1 MLTLLLPGKLF
12 LLDVFRPKLM
22 TTYDTSFLSEQI
34 ASLAKELNQPLPYK
48 DCHRTLQDAVK
59 ATPNKAKRFRDF
71 TPDLSTYFSYVYSHA
86 SGVEH
91 IISWQSS
98 RLTEAQL
105 LLKKSFFTAYPAYKP
120 LEWRV
125 NQLNTPTLYRE
136 IAASD
141 QLRNLLLELLSQ
153 LIAERREANMLRQK
167 HFLSAA

>member
-1 MLTLLLPGKLF
+1 MA
-12 LLDVFRPKLM
+12 
-22 TTYDTSFLSEQI
+22 TYDISFLSEQI
-34 ASLAKELNQPLPYK
+34 ASLAKELNQPLPYE
-48 DCHRTLQDAVK
+48 DCRVTLK
-59 ATPNKAKRFRDF
+59 NATHETPTRAKWFRDF

-91 IISWQSS
+91 LLSWQDN
-98 RLTEAQL
+98 RLVGAQT
-105 LLKKSFFTAYPAYKP
+105 LLKKSFFAAYPAYKP

-153 LIAERREANMLRQK
+153 LIAMRRETNLMRQERL
-167 HFLSAA
+167 LSAA

>member
-1 MLTLLLPGKLF
+1 MPVKLF
-12 LLDVFRPKLM
+12 LLGVFRPNSM

-34 ASLAKELNQPLPYK
+34 ASLAKELNQPLPYE
-48 DCHRTLQDAVK
+48 DCRITLQDAAK
-59 ATPNKAKRFRDF
+59 ATPAKMKQFRDF

-86 SGVEH
+86 SGVDR
-91 IISWQSS
+91 ILNWQDN
-98 RLTEAQL
+98 RLAGAQT
-105 LLKKSFFTAYPAYKP
+105 LLKKSFFAAYPAYKP

-153 LIAERREANMLRQK
+153 LIAERRETNLMRQERL
-167 HFLSAA
+167 LSAA

>member
-1 MLTLLLPGKLF
+1 
-12 LLDVFRPKLM
+12 M
-22 TTYDTSFLSEQI
+22 TTYDISFLSEQI
-34 ASLAKELNQPLPYK
+34 ASLAKELNQPLPYE
-48 DCHRTLQDAVK
+48 DCRKTLQDAAK
-59 ATPNKAKRFRDF
+59 ATPSKMKRFRDL

-91 IISWQSS
+91 LLNWQDN
-98 RLTEAQL
+98 RLAEAQM
-105 LLKKSFFTAYPAYKP
+105 LLKKSFFAAYPAYKP

-153 LIAERREANMLRQK
+153 MIAERRETNLMRQE
-167 HFLSAA
+167 HLLSAA